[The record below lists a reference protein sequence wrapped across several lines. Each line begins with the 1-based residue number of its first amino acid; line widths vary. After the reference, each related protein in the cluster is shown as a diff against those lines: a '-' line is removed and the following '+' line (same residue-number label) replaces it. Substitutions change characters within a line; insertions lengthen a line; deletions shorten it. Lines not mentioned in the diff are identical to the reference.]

1 MDLGDTIASVIDHKY
16 RNLLSIVW
24 NLNLL
29 LSRIDFKE
37 LVPLNAA
44 RMNDLELDLIDGYAC
59 VEF

>member
-1 MDLGDTIASVIDHKY
+1 MDLRDTIASVIDHKY

-29 LSRIDFKE
+29 LSCIHFKE
-37 LVPLNAA
+37 LVALNAA
-44 RMNDLELDLIDGYAC
+44 RMNDLELDLIDRYAY